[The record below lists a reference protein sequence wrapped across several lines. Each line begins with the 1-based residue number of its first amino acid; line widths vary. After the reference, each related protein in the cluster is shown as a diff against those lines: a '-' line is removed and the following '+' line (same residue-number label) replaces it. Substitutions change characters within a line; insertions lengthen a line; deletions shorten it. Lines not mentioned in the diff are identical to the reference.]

1 MGLGCVLALWILV
14 AQTTSLQCREAA
26 CRPAP
31 GAGMVEVT
39 VSTFSTREAC
49 EGLRQQMQGTSTRVV
64 RMPTQPGMTFRQS
77 TTLICQKGE

>member
-1 MGLGCVLALWILV
+1 MGLEVVMALWVLL
-14 AQTTSLQCREAA
+14 AQTTTLQCRETA

-39 VSTFSTREAC
+39 VSTFATREAC
-49 EGLRQQMQGTSTRVV
+49 EGLRQQMQGTGTRVV

>member
-1 MGLGCVLALWILV
+1 MGLGWVMAMWVLV

-31 GAGMVEVT
+31 GAGMVAVT
-39 VSTFSTREAC
+39 VSTFATREAC
-49 EGLRQQMQGTSTRVV
+49 EGLRQQMQGTGTRVV

-77 TTLICQKGE
+77 TTLTCQQGE